1 MNTIRNKK
9 LRASAIGAAAAVSL
23 PAMLFAGAGTAQAET
38 NPTYFANQD
47 GSLEVIYGGGGLA
60 LYATIVDAHNPP
72 GATEFCHYHSVGV
85 MNTLVLPYDADTTVT
100 GASPSAPVTIIFPP
114 SGGTYSV
121 NVTCYGTG
129 NSAAYS
135 PVVF

>member
-1 MNTIRNKK
+1 MRTSKM
-9 LRASAIGAAAAVSL
+9 LRASAVGAAAV
-23 PAMLFAGAGTAQAET
+23 MLLGSGGIAQAET

-85 MNTLVLPYDADTTVT
+85 MSTPAFPYDADTTVS
-100 GASPSAPVTIIFPP
+100 GPHPSSPVTILFQQP
-114 SGGTYSV
+114 GGTYSV
-121 NVTCYGTG
+121 NVTCNGTG
-129 NSAAYS
+129 NTAGYS
-135 PVVF
+135 PVQY